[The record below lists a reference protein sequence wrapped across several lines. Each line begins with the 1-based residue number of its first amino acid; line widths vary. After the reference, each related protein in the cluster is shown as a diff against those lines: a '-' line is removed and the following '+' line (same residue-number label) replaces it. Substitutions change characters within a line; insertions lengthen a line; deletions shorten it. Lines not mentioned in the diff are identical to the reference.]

1 MKKAWTETHPEM
13 NKDQRIRQA
22 PKCNSTKEICSIMFE
37 PWIQYL
43 LQLCVFHTIFF
54 VGIFYIFSYR
64 LDLIFW
70 CCLPQSVN
78 FRIKKVQYSNHSYWI
93 NNLGE
98 VIGMWHLLAFCWLL
112 DMYNTIRPCIH
123 VYGSNCRLLRHHSKW
138 WLVFDVSIYY
148 TYQVGELIELVQGI
162 KSNDCCCFF
171 IIQYTLHL
179 H

>member
-70 CCLPQSVN
+70 CCLPSVAAWWLSRLPLL
-78 FRIKKVQYSNHSYWI
+78 FFCDFFFFFSDRFVMICSYLFHPLHTGTCVAETGLSFFFGAFARDRIGWLASARI
-93 NNLGE
+93 
-98 VIGMWHLLAFCWLL
+98 HLL
-112 DMYNTIRPCIH
+112 
-123 VYGSNCRLLRHHSKW
+123 NCDIIL
-138 WLVFDVSIYY
+138 SI
-148 TYQVGELIELVQGI
+148 V
-162 KSNDCCCFF
+162 
-171 IIQYTLHL
+171 
-179 H
+179 